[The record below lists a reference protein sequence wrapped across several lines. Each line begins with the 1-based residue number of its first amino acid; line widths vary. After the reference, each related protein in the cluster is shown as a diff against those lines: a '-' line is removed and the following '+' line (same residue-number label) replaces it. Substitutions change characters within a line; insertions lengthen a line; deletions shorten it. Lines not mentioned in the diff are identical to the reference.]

1 MNIKNIVEKIGINAK
16 EAARSLALLST
27 EKKNIALKTL
37 HKNINKSYKAILE
50 ANHKD
55 IDKAEK
61 NSLSNQM
68 INRLKLSEKSLDNI
82 LKSIEEIIKLPDPI
96 GETLEEWVR
105 PNGLKF
111 KKISVPLGVLGIIYE
126 SRPNVTVDATCIA
139 LKSSNAVILRGGS
152 DSYFSSNKF
161 VEIIAESFL
170 EAKLPSHSVQM
181 IPTTNR
187 EAVDCLLN
195 MKDYIDVIVPRGGKS
210 LIKKIDDKSLIP
222 VIKHLEGIC
231 HIYIDKDANLNNAKK
246 VIFNSKMRRPE
257 ICGAA
262 ETLLI
267 DKSLNNQTLEL
278 LKPLIDANCEI
289 RGDENIK
296 LLNDNF
302 LLASE
307 KDWATEYLDK
317 IISVKFVDGIED
329 AINHINKYSSGHTES
344 IVTENNS
351 SFEKFFS
358 NIDSAIILKNAS
370 TQFADGGEFG
380 FGAEIG
386 ISTNKLHVRGPVG
399 CKHLTSF
406 KYIVQGSGHERA

>member
-161 VEIIAESFL
+161 VEIITESFL

-267 DKSLNNQTLEL
+267 DKSLKNQTLEL

-296 LLNDNF
+296 LLNNNF

-307 KDWATEYLDK
+307 KDWGTEYLDK
-317 IISVKFVDGIED
+317 IISVKFVDDIKD